1 MPSER
6 IKGLIRRRD
15 EGVCWHCGTD
25 SDTTIHHRQ
34 NRGMGGKKAELAD
47 RPSNLLTICQHFN
60 FLMEADADAAR
71 EAREKGLKLK
81 QSQNSL
87 YAQVVRFDGTIW
99 MLDDQGQAHQLEQN
113 GLI

>member
-25 SDTTIHHRQ
+25 VDTTIHHRQ
-34 NRGMGGKKAELAD
+34 NRGMGGKASSVAD

-60 FLMEADADAAR
+60 FLMEADLDAAR
-71 EAREKGLKLK
+71 EAREKGWKLK
-81 QSQNSL
+81 QTQSPA
-87 YAQVVRFDGTIW
+87 YAHVVKFDGTVW
-99 MLDDQGQAHQLEQN
+99 MLDDMGKAHKLEQQ
-113 GLI
+113 GLF